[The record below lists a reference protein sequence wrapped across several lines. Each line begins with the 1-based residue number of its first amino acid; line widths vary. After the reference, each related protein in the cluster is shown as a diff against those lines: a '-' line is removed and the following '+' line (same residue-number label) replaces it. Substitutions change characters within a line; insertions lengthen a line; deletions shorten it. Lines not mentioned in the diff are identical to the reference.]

1 MAIVVIT
8 RLRLR
13 DPALL
18 DEFFAAA
25 SAALDSALKSDGNVG
40 GDAIAEANNT
50 WWTSS
55 AWQDRGSM
63 GSFVRSDAHLKAMG
77 GMDNWCDEATFVD
90 WEQADARLPDW
101 QTAYERL
108 VADGRS
114 ASLPHGSPE
123 NDGRQFPAPVI
134 TT

>member
-1 MAIVVIT
+1 MTIVVIT

-13 DPALL
+13 DPAWL
-18 DEFFAAA
+18 DAFFAAA
-25 SAALDSALKSDGNVG
+25 SAALDAALKSDGNVG

-55 AWQDRGSM
+55 AWQDRASIGA
-63 GSFVRSDAHLKAMG
+63 FVRSDAHRRAMD
-77 GMDNWCDEATFVD
+77 GMNDWCDEATFVD
-90 WEQADARLPDW
+90 WEQDDDAVPDW
-101 QTAYERL
+101 QTAYQHL

-114 ASLPHGSPE
+114 AKLPHGTPE
-123 NDGRQFPAPVI
+123 NDGRDFPAPVI